1 VGQRSDEIKRH
12 IDEQRSELGENLERL
27 EERVKSTADWRT
39 HFDRRPMM
47 ALGVAFGTG
56 LLLSTMLPRG
66 SRGRSSDRYSGY
78 GTTTAAMTG
87 GAYSGATGGTT
98 GTSAES
104 SGRQRKSSA
113 MSRELRKAWGMIDNV
128 RASLI
133 ALGASRVKEYLSSAI
148 PGFDEHYRKTEEE
161 RTSEKPGEYSGSQ
174 GSQYASNP
182 M

>member
-27 EERVKSTADWRT
+27 EERVKSTTDWRLQVE
-39 HFDRRPMM
+39 RRPMV

-56 LLLSTMLPRG
+56 LLLSTMLPG
-66 SRGRSSDRYSGY
+66 LSRSGRKDRYSSY

-87 GAYSGATGGTT
+87 GSYAGATGGTT
-98 GTSAES
+98 EGS
-104 SGRQRKSSA
+104 SYRPRKSSA
-113 MSRELRKAWGMIDNV
+113 MSRELRKAWTMVDNV

-133 ALGASRVKEYLSSAI
+133 ALGANRLKEYLGSAV
-148 PGFDEHYRKTEEE
+148 PGFEDYYRKTEEE
-161 RTSEKPGEYSGSQ
+161 RSSERSGEYSTGGEGAQ
-174 GSQYASNP
+174 HTPKP